1 MAVKLQLGNSN
12 PEALA
17 SCLAN
22 LELRF
27 LGSQAGAW
35 EPANQQTSK
44 PANQQTSKPAN
55 QQTSKPAKHANVPV
69 GVTNPDRHRS

>member
-1 MAVKLQLGNSN
+1 MKFTQSSLTKAATKPACASNIAAIHLTMSYLTSPLVPKLQLGNSN

-17 SCLAN
+17 SCLAK

-35 EPANQQTSK
+35 EPAT
-44 PANQQTSKPAN
+44 
-55 QQTSKPAKHANVPV
+55 
-69 GVTNPDRHRS
+69 